1 MASATCFP
9 AFKIK
14 KIDNDMFIDGAY
26 YDKVPINQAID
37 MGATSIIVVD
47 LNSFGL
53 TRKIKEKHSD
63 NIYYTS

>member
-1 MASATCFP
+1 
-9 AFKIK
+9 
-14 KIDNDMFIDGAY
+14 MFIDGAY